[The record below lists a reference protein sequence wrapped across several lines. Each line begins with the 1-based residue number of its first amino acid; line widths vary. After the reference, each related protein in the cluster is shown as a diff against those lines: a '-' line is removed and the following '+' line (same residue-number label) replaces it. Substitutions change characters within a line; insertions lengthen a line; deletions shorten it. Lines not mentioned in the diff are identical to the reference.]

1 MRQTHNMI
9 VFRQHRRGDVRMHN
23 RLVAALIAMFLVFA
37 AQPVAAQQCVFPH
50 GDATSLDEMLHSI
63 AGSWTSCALPWRALK
78 RVASDPAA
86 AARLRAAYADVAKR
100 QPSRAFGARAMSA
113 RVDAAIGHPEMMLA
127 IADNNVTAHPAD
139 KTLPN
144 MSCYARGAYGIDLV
158 HAMPYC
164 DAAVTSG
171 QRFPGLV
178 NRGRVELG
186 LGRNREALADFEDAI
201 KDPMFRTHFF
211 NAHAVYGRGIA
222 RLRLGDA
229 GGRGDLQ
236 RAISMQ
242 ADIAAVFAN
251 AGIAP

>member
-1 MRQTHNMI
+1 
-9 VFRQHRRGDVRMHN
+9 MHN
-23 RLVAALIAMFLVFA
+23 RLVVALTAMFVVFVV
-37 AQPVAAQQCVFPH
+37 QPAEAQQCVFPH

-63 AGSWTSCALPWRALK
+63 AGSRTSCALPWRALK
-78 RVASDPAA
+78 RVAANPAS
-86 AARLRAAYADVAKR
+86 AARLRAAYTDVAKR
-100 QPSRAFGARAMSA
+100 EPSRAFGARAMSA

-127 IADNNVTAHPAD
+127 IADDNVTAHPAD

-201 KDPMFRTHFF
+201 KDSMFRTHFF
-211 NAHAVYGRGIA
+211 NAHAIYGRGIA
-222 RLRLGDA
+222 RLRLGDT
-229 GGRGDLQ
+229 GGKSDLQ

-242 ADIAAVFAN
+242 ADIAAVFAD
-251 AGIAP
+251 AGITP